1 MRHDLRSTLVATLLA
16 AIFPAV
22 PAAASDRAA
31 TPIEAS
37 DFRRTPTFDETIAW
51 LHQLAAHFPE
61 MKVTTFGHSAAGRE
75 LPLVIVAKDRKFDP
89 PQPGEKP
96 TRPILLI
103 QSGIHA
109 GEIDG
114 KDATMLLL
122 ADWAAGKNRELMEG
136 ATFLF
141 LPIYNADGHERIS
154 PYNRPNQNGPVDGMG
169 FRSTA
174 QGFDLNRDHVKLASP
189 EARALVA
196 LVNTWRPHLHVDI
209 HVTDGVDMPA
219 VFTWTAVEA
228 PQLPA
233 PVDAW
238 MKAHVPAAVASVESA
253 GYPAGPYVD
262 LLDRTDVTKGF
273 TSWVGGA
280 RYSTGYF
287 ALRNRPSILIETHSY
302 KPYRD
307 RVLSVRAFLAG
318 LLAEV
323 NKDPRG
329 LIDAV
334 AAAEAH
340 EIEIGR
346 PGAPPSEIALHWAE
360 SDTGDHYRW
369 PVYASHSEAS
379 VVTGKPVTLFDR
391 ARTETI
397 EVPWVH
403 GSKSTLSVPRPR
415 AYVVMPGW
423 PQIEER
429 LAAQGLRFSRVAAPL
444 EIEVEVARLSEAK
457 YAESTYQGLT
467 SVTEIKVER
476 RRETRKIPAGALWVP
491 ADQPD
496 FEVAAQLLEPDAP
509 DSLLS
514 WGLLS
519 TLFEGKEYIDP
530 KVLEPMIRKRLKD
543 PQIAKEWE
551 AALRDEKLANDPQ
564 ARYTWWYRRTPYWDE
579 TIGLMPVFRVMEGNA
594 TLGAKR

>member
-1 MRHDLRSTLVATLLA
+1 MRHDLRSTVVATLLA
-16 AIFPAV
+16 ALFPAV
-22 PAAASDRAA
+22 SVAASHRAS
-31 TPIEAS
+31 TPIESS
-37 DFRRTPTFDETIAW
+37 DFRRTPTFDETVAW

-61 MKVTTFGHSAAGRE
+61 MKVTTFGRSAAGRE

-89 PQPGEKP
+89 PHSGESP
-96 TRPILLI
+96 ARPIVLI

-122 ADWAAGKNRELMEG
+122 ADWAAGAHRELMDG
-136 ATFLF
+136 ATILF
-141 LPIYNADGHERIS
+141 VPIYNADGHERIS
-154 PYNRPNQNGPVDGMG
+154 PYNRPNQNGPTDGMG
-169 FRSTA
+169 FRTTT
-174 QGFDLNRDHVKLASP
+174 QGLDLNRDHVKLVSP

-196 LVNTWRPHLHVDI
+196 LVNAWRPQLHVDI

-233 PVDAW
+233 PVDLW
-238 MKAHVPAAVASVESA
+238 MKAHVPTAVAAVESA
-253 GYPAGPYVD
+253 GFPAGPYVD
-262 LLDRTDVTKGF
+262 LVDRTDVTKGF

-323 NKDPRG
+323 NQDPRA

-334 AAAEAH
+334 AGSEAR
-340 EIEIGR
+340 EIELGR
-346 PGAPPSEIALHWAE
+346 PGAPPSEIALHWTE

-369 PVYASHSEAS
+369 PVYSSRSETSA
-379 VVTGKPVTLFDR
+379 VTGKPVTLFDR
-391 ARTETI
+391 TRTETI
-397 EVPWVH
+397 EVPWIH
-403 GSKSTLSVPRPR
+403 GSKSTLSVHRPR

-429 LAAQGLRFSRVAAPL
+429 LAAQGIRFSRIASPL
-444 EIEVEVARLSEAK
+444 EIEVEV
-457 YAESTYQGLT
+457 
-467 SVTEIKVER
+467 
-476 RRETRKIPAGALWVP
+476 
-491 ADQPD
+491 
-496 FEVAAQLLEPDAP
+496 
-509 DSLLS
+509 
-514 WGLLS
+514 
-519 TLFEGKEYIDP
+519 
-530 KVLEPMIRKRLKD
+530 
-543 PQIAKEWE
+543 
-551 AALRDEKLANDPQ
+551 
-564 ARYTWWYRRTPYWDE
+564 
-579 TIGLMPVFRVMEGNA
+579 
-594 TLGAKR
+594 

>member
-16 AIFPAV
+16 ALFPAV
-22 PAAASDRAA
+22 SFAASNRAS
-31 TPIEAS
+31 TPIESS
-37 DFRRTPTFDETIAW
+37 DFRRTPTFDETVAW
-51 LHQLAAHFPE
+51 LQQLAAHFPE
-61 MKVTTFGHSAAGRE
+61 MKVTSFGRSAAGRE
-75 LPLVIVAKDRKFDP
+75 LPLVIVSKDRKFNP
-89 PQPGEKP
+89 PRPGEIS
-96 TRPILLI
+96 TRPIVLI

-122 ADWAAGKNRELMEG
+122 ADWAAGAHRELMDA
-136 ATFLF
+136 ATILF
-141 LPIYNADGHERIS
+141 VPIYNADGHERIS
-154 PYNRPNQNGPVDGMG
+154 PYNRPNQDGPVDGMG
-169 FRSTA
+169 FRTTA
-174 QGFDLNRDHVKLASP
+174 QGLDLNRDHVKLVSP

-196 LVNTWRPHLHVDI
+196 LVNAWRPQLHVDI

-219 VFTWTAVEA
+219 AFTWTAVEA

-238 MKAHVPAAVASVESA
+238 MKVHVPVAVAAVESA
-253 GYPAGPYVD
+253 GFPAGPYVD

-307 RVLSVRAFLAG
+307 RVLSVRAFLTG

-329 LIDAV
+329 LIEAI

-369 PVYASHSEAS
+369 PVYAARSETS

-391 ARTETI
+391 TRTETI
-397 EVPWVH
+397 EVPWIH
-403 GSKSTLSVPRPR
+403 GSKAELSVSRPR
-415 AYVVMPGW
+415 AYVVLPGW

-429 LAAQGLRFSRVAAPL
+429 LAAHGLRFSRVASPL
-444 EIEVEVARLSEAK
+444 EIEVEVARLSEPK
-457 YAESTYQGLT
+457 FAETTYQGLT
-467 SVTEIKVER
+467 AVSQVKVDR
-476 RRETRKIPAGALWVP
+476 RREIRKIPAGALWVP

-519 TLFEGKEYIDP
+519 TIFEGKEYIDP
-530 KVLEPMIRKRLKD
+530 KVLEPWVRKRLEDSDVAKD
-543 PQIAKEWE
+543 WAE
-551 AALRDEKLANDPQ
+551 ALRDEKLANDPQ
-564 ARYTWWYRRTPYWDE
+564 ARYGWWYRRTPYWDE
-579 TIGLMPVFRVMEGNA
+579 TIGLMPVFRVVEGP
-594 TLGAKR
+594 TMGR